1 MQHMEAFLEKYPPK
15 SSNPLMQERMLE
27 IVRWMG
33 NPGYETTIN
42 EHANPDECE
51 HRNFIH
57 RILTTAHK
65 LDLPRCYGPEQ
76 FQAAMTMC
84 RNLSKESPEQQVDYQ
99 RMIRY
104 AVDINQA
111 HGNTLSTLLSP
122 SGELTPCSEPYRAPF
137 GAVSTNLRQLRAV
150 TNTVPQLKLSEP
162 YQFPVSDNEAL
173 IQKVLRMCDASV
185 DSKGPSSK
193 IVT

>member
-1 MQHMEAFLEKYPPK
+1 MRVAAAYSITGRESEISAGEDLKRYDEFREASMQHMEAFLEKYPPK
-15 SSNPLMQERMLE
+15 TDNPLMRECMLE

-122 SGELTPCSEPYRAPF
+122 SGELPLFRA
-137 GAVSTNLRQLRAV
+137 
-150 TNTVPQLKLSEP
+150 LSRT
-162 YQFPVSDNEAL
+162 FWH
-173 IQKVLRMCDASV
+173 R
-185 DSKGPSSK
+185 
-193 IVT
+193 